1 MELDFD
7 NFSWTS
13 MFADTYNMKPKQ
25 DPRVVF
31 KNVFNFKEYYEELNE
46 VDVVKFLRFIPMAYD
61 KNSPLRSHFTEST
74 RLKIKAADLA
84 GFVRQDDGR
93 FLSNVENV
101 LNGGNEIANRMI
113 IRYVVQHKNSLY
125 TRFVM
130 YQELYENEMN
140 KLRSGE
146 KGAAKISE
154 FDTLG
159 DKLDEIR
166 QELFSQDNNIKLQN
180 DFHQFY
186 FEDKLLLRPEDIAE
200 KLRKGEPAVAV
211 PQKKK
216 IQNVNKKILQTY
228 LKEDEYVII
237 NIDDDLH
244 PVHIKLPA
252 CEDIT
257 QAQGYGLSRND
268 QKFTKIEMPKKITH
282 LLNTT
287 DKIEEVWATIS
298 ANQVEYTKEI
308 KWIEEQWYYC
318 LNGFWFYNRGRL
330 TYLDGWH
337 YNYLNFWRFSGG
349 VIPEYRD
356 RDRKWFHAVR
366 YAYATT
372 EYPSLDKDGRVEYTN
387 KETRLLKMQ
396 DAHRKV
402 FLGYSDPK
410 GRRAGDSN
418 KHLCAQYFETI
429 TNFGK
434 NSGIISS
441 SGGHAKDK
449 LFDEIL
455 VAGWQQM
462 PFFLRPIT
470 SSNENPEKELKFNA
484 GRKKADSSK
493 VQDQLK
499 SKIDHSPTAAAN
511 YYDGGKLF
519 WLLADEGGKCFG
531 KDTKI
536 RMYNGTIKNVQDI
549 ENGEYVMGDDSGARL
564 VYGVTKGTEE
574 MFKIIP
580 NKGHGFICNKSH
592 ILTLS
597 VSDRIYINGEK
608 YLPGDILNISVK
620 DYLINVTNKKAVAL
634 YRKGYEQPEKN
645 HLIDPYLLGVW
656 LGDGTKKSFAI
667 TSIDKEILSALE
679 YYANKYGLYLK
690 QETKITFRLSSKS
703 RKNPLTKELRR
714 LNIYNEKDIPLEYL
728 RDSIQ
733 NRLLLLAG
741 IIDTDG
747 YYDSKGFEITQ
758 KSKKL
763 AFSIYDLAISSGFY
777 ANIRPKEATMKR
789 SDGTTY
795 RCIVYRINIYGDIDK
810 IPTKIKRKQ
819 AKVSRTKNRRNPLK
833 TGFKIE
839 SIGDGDYY
847 GFAVDKNNLFLLA
860 DGTVVHNT
868 KDVDV
873 YERHQQLK
881 QCVAQGA
888 GINIIG
894 FMGLPS
900 TVGEMEGSGG
910 RAYYNICKDSKF
922 EERNLSGQ
930 TITGLMLIFISCL
943 EGLEGFVDEYGYSV
957 VDTPTAEQAKFI
969 GKTYGA
975 LDFVKSTRESL
986 LKDPKDIE
994 KYNEFVRLFPI
1005 KFKECFRTSDGDI
1018 GFNTK
1023 IINERLDELAIIG
1036 NELTRVGNFKW
1047 EKEKYN
1053 SLVVWE
1059 DNPKGKWT
1067 LSQILPPNVSCKFTW
1082 VNIDGVP
1089 QRQPHNPKHVT
1100 CCDPYKQEK
1109 VNTGRMSDGGIA
1121 TAYDFDPS
1129 VDSKSDNPETWKS
1142 YRLVCTYRNR
1152 PGTTDDFYDDVL
1164 LEIVYFNSW
1173 LYPEINIPDII
1184 RFMQEKGF
1192 AGYFLYDFDWKTGR
1206 LRNTPGFSS
1215 QGSEKQNLFNT
1226 TRNYIQIHGHK
1237 ERHADFLKE
1246 CKDIQSMEEMTDY
1259 DLFTAGAGALKGCMS
1274 VMSQRQQNNN
1284 VVVKRP
1290 NLLKKRTYAN

>member
-7 NFSWTS
+7 NFSWAS

-101 LNGGNEIANRMI
+101 LNGCNEIANRMI

-140 KLRSGE
+140 KLRNGE

-216 IQNVNKKILQTY
+216 IQNVNKKILQKY
-228 LKEDEYVII
+228 LKEDEYVTI

-244 PVHIKLPA
+244 PIHIKLPA
-252 CEDIT
+252 CEDET
-257 QAQGYGLSRND
+257 QAQGYGLPINE
-268 QKFTKIEMPKKITH
+268 QKFSKIEMPKKLTH

-318 LNGFWFYNRGRL
+318 LHGFWFYNRGRL

-366 YAYATT
+366 YAYSTT
-372 EYPSLDKDGRVEYTN
+372 EYPSLDKDGRVEYID

-519 WLLADEGGKCFG
+519 WLLADEGGK
-531 KDTKI
+531 
-536 RMYNGTIKNVQDI
+536 
-549 ENGEYVMGDDSGARL
+549 
-564 VYGVTKGTEE
+564 
-574 MFKIIP
+574 
-580 NKGHGFICNKSH
+580 
-592 ILTLS
+592 
-597 VSDRIYINGEK
+597 
-608 YLPGDILNISVK
+608 
-620 DYLINVTNKKAVAL
+620 
-634 YRKGYEQPEKN
+634 
-645 HLIDPYLLGVW
+645 
-656 LGDGTKKSFAI
+656 
-667 TSIDKEILSALE
+667 
-679 YYANKYGLYLK
+679 
-690 QETKITFRLSSKS
+690 
-703 RKNPLTKELRR
+703 
-714 LNIYNEKDIPLEYL
+714 
-728 RDSIQ
+728 
-733 NRLLLLAG
+733 
-741 IIDTDG
+741 
-747 YYDSKGFEITQ
+747 
-758 KSKKL
+758 
-763 AFSIYDLAISSGFY
+763 
-777 ANIRPKEATMKR
+777 
-789 SDGTTY
+789 
-795 RCIVYRINIYGDIDK
+795 
-810 IPTKIKRKQ
+810 
-819 AKVSRTKNRRNPLK
+819 
-833 TGFKIE
+833 
-839 SIGDGDYY
+839 
-847 GFAVDKNNLFLLA
+847 
-860 DGTVVHNT
+860 T

-957 VDTPTAEQAKFI
+957 IDTPTAEQAKFI

-986 LKDPKDIE
+986 LKDAKDIE

-1036 NELTRVGNFKW
+1036 NELTRVGNFRW
-1047 EKEKYN
+1047 DKEKYN

>member
-31 KNVFNFKEYYEELNE
+31 KNVFNFKEYYEELKE

-61 KNSPLRSHFTEST
+61 KNSPLRSHFTET
-74 RLKIKAADLA
+74 VRLKIKAADLA

-216 IQNVNKKILQTY
+216 IQNVSKKILQKY
-228 LKEDEYVII
+228 LKEDEFVTI

-244 PVHIKLPA
+244 PIHIKLPV

-257 QAQGYGLSRND
+257 QAQGYGLEIND
-268 QKFTKIEMPKKITH
+268 QKFTRIEMPKKLTH
-282 LLNTT
+282 LLNTI
-287 DKIEEVWATIS
+287 DKIEEVWATIG

-318 LNGFWFYNRGRL
+318 LHGFWFYNRGRL
-330 TYLDGWH
+330 TFLDGWH
-337 YNYLNFWRFSGG
+337 YNYLNFWKFSGG

-366 YAYATT
+366 YAYTTT
-372 EYPSLDKDGRVEYTN
+372 EYPSLDKDGRVEYID

-519 WLLADEGGKCFG
+519 WLLADEGGK
-531 KDTKI
+531 
-536 RMYNGTIKNVQDI
+536 
-549 ENGEYVMGDDSGARL
+549 
-564 VYGVTKGTEE
+564 
-574 MFKIIP
+574 
-580 NKGHGFICNKSH
+580 
-592 ILTLS
+592 
-597 VSDRIYINGEK
+597 
-608 YLPGDILNISVK
+608 
-620 DYLINVTNKKAVAL
+620 
-634 YRKGYEQPEKN
+634 
-645 HLIDPYLLGVW
+645 
-656 LGDGTKKSFAI
+656 
-667 TSIDKEILSALE
+667 
-679 YYANKYGLYLK
+679 
-690 QETKITFRLSSKS
+690 
-703 RKNPLTKELRR
+703 
-714 LNIYNEKDIPLEYL
+714 
-728 RDSIQ
+728 
-733 NRLLLLAG
+733 
-741 IIDTDG
+741 
-747 YYDSKGFEITQ
+747 
-758 KSKKL
+758 
-763 AFSIYDLAISSGFY
+763 
-777 ANIRPKEATMKR
+777 
-789 SDGTTY
+789 
-795 RCIVYRINIYGDIDK
+795 
-810 IPTKIKRKQ
+810 
-819 AKVSRTKNRRNPLK
+819 
-833 TGFKIE
+833 
-839 SIGDGDYY
+839 
-847 GFAVDKNNLFLLA
+847 
-860 DGTVVHNT
+860 T

-957 VDTPTAEQAKFI
+957 VDTPTPEQAKFI
-969 GKTYGA
+969 GKNYGA

-986 LKDPKDIE
+986 LKDAKDIE

-1036 NELTRVGNFKW
+1036 NELTRVGNFRW

-1215 QGSEKQNLFNT
+1215 QGAEKQNLFNT

>member
-7 NFSWTS
+7 NFSWAS

-61 KNSPLRSHFTEST
+61 KNSPLRLHFTEST

-228 LKEDEYVII
+228 LKEDEYVTI

-244 PVHIKLPA
+244 PIHIKLPA

-257 QAQGYGLSRND
+257 QAQGYGLLKNV
-268 QKFTKIEMPKKITH
+268 QKFTKIEMPKKLTH

-298 ANQVEYTKEI
+298 ANQIEYTKEI

-519 WLLADEGGKCFG
+519 WLLADEGGK
-531 KDTKI
+531 
-536 RMYNGTIKNVQDI
+536 
-549 ENGEYVMGDDSGARL
+549 
-564 VYGVTKGTEE
+564 
-574 MFKIIP
+574 
-580 NKGHGFICNKSH
+580 
-592 ILTLS
+592 
-597 VSDRIYINGEK
+597 
-608 YLPGDILNISVK
+608 
-620 DYLINVTNKKAVAL
+620 
-634 YRKGYEQPEKN
+634 
-645 HLIDPYLLGVW
+645 
-656 LGDGTKKSFAI
+656 
-667 TSIDKEILSALE
+667 
-679 YYANKYGLYLK
+679 
-690 QETKITFRLSSKS
+690 
-703 RKNPLTKELRR
+703 
-714 LNIYNEKDIPLEYL
+714 
-728 RDSIQ
+728 
-733 NRLLLLAG
+733 
-741 IIDTDG
+741 
-747 YYDSKGFEITQ
+747 
-758 KSKKL
+758 
-763 AFSIYDLAISSGFY
+763 
-777 ANIRPKEATMKR
+777 
-789 SDGTTY
+789 
-795 RCIVYRINIYGDIDK
+795 
-810 IPTKIKRKQ
+810 
-819 AKVSRTKNRRNPLK
+819 
-833 TGFKIE
+833 
-839 SIGDGDYY
+839 
-847 GFAVDKNNLFLLA
+847 
-860 DGTVVHNT
+860 T

-1036 NELTRVGNFKW
+1036 NELTRVGNFRW
-1047 EKEKYN
+1047 DKEKYN

>member
-31 KNVFNFKEYYEELNE
+31 KNVFNFKEYYEELKE

-61 KNSPLRSHFTEST
+61 KNSPLRSHFTET
-74 RLKIKAADLA
+74 VRLKIKAADLA

-216 IQNVNKKILQTY
+216 IQNVNKKILQKY

-244 PVHIKLPA
+244 PIHIKLPA
-252 CEDIT
+252 CEDET
-257 QAQGYGLSRND
+257 QAQGYGLPINE
-268 QKFTKIEMPKKITH
+268 QKFNKIEMPKKLTH

-318 LNGFWFYNRGRL
+318 LHGFWFYNRGRL

-366 YAYATT
+366 YAYSTT
-372 EYPSLDKDGRVEYTN
+372 EYPSLDKDGRVEYID

-455 VAGWQQM
+455 IAGWQQM

-519 WLLADEGGKCFG
+519 WLLADEGGK
-531 KDTKI
+531 
-536 RMYNGTIKNVQDI
+536 
-549 ENGEYVMGDDSGARL
+549 
-564 VYGVTKGTEE
+564 
-574 MFKIIP
+574 
-580 NKGHGFICNKSH
+580 
-592 ILTLS
+592 
-597 VSDRIYINGEK
+597 
-608 YLPGDILNISVK
+608 
-620 DYLINVTNKKAVAL
+620 
-634 YRKGYEQPEKN
+634 
-645 HLIDPYLLGVW
+645 
-656 LGDGTKKSFAI
+656 
-667 TSIDKEILSALE
+667 
-679 YYANKYGLYLK
+679 
-690 QETKITFRLSSKS
+690 
-703 RKNPLTKELRR
+703 
-714 LNIYNEKDIPLEYL
+714 
-728 RDSIQ
+728 
-733 NRLLLLAG
+733 
-741 IIDTDG
+741 
-747 YYDSKGFEITQ
+747 
-758 KSKKL
+758 
-763 AFSIYDLAISSGFY
+763 
-777 ANIRPKEATMKR
+777 
-789 SDGTTY
+789 
-795 RCIVYRINIYGDIDK
+795 
-810 IPTKIKRKQ
+810 
-819 AKVSRTKNRRNPLK
+819 
-833 TGFKIE
+833 
-839 SIGDGDYY
+839 
-847 GFAVDKNNLFLLA
+847 
-860 DGTVVHNT
+860 T

-957 VDTPTAEQAKFI
+957 IDTPTAEQAKFI

-986 LKDPKDIE
+986 LKDAKDIE

-1036 NELTRVGNFKW
+1036 NELTRVGNFRW

>member
-1 MELDFD
+1 
-7 NFSWTS
+7 
-13 MFADTYNMKPKQ
+13 MKPKQ
-25 DPRVVF
+25 DPRVLF

-46 VDVVKFLRFIPMAYD
+46 VDVLKFLRFIPMAYD
-61 KNSPLRSHFTEST
+61 KNSPLRSHFTETT

-130 YQELYENEMN
+130 YQELYENEMH

-216 IQNVNKKILQTY
+216 IKNVSSKTLQTY
-228 LKEDEYVII
+228 LKEDEYVTI

-244 PVHIKLPA
+244 PIHIKLPT
-252 CEDIT
+252 CEDTT
-257 QAQGYGLSRND
+257 QAQGYGLSINE
-268 QKFTKIEMPKKITH
+268 QKFTKVEMPKKLTH
-282 LLNTT
+282 LLNTI
-287 DKIEEVWATIS
+287 DKIDEVWATIG
-298 ANQVEYTKEI
+298 ANQIEYTKEI

-318 LNGFWFYNRGRL
+318 LNGFWFYNRGKL
-330 TYLDGWH
+330 TFLDGWH
-337 YNYLNFWRFSGG
+337 YNYLNFWKFSGG

-366 YAYATT
+366 YAYTTT
-372 EYPSLDKDGRVEYTN
+372 EYPKLDKDGKVEYID

-519 WLLADEGGKCFG
+519 WLLADEGGK
-531 KDTKI
+531 
-536 RMYNGTIKNVQDI
+536 
-549 ENGEYVMGDDSGARL
+549 
-564 VYGVTKGTEE
+564 
-574 MFKIIP
+574 
-580 NKGHGFICNKSH
+580 
-592 ILTLS
+592 
-597 VSDRIYINGEK
+597 
-608 YLPGDILNISVK
+608 
-620 DYLINVTNKKAVAL
+620 
-634 YRKGYEQPEKN
+634 
-645 HLIDPYLLGVW
+645 
-656 LGDGTKKSFAI
+656 
-667 TSIDKEILSALE
+667 
-679 YYANKYGLYLK
+679 
-690 QETKITFRLSSKS
+690 
-703 RKNPLTKELRR
+703 
-714 LNIYNEKDIPLEYL
+714 
-728 RDSIQ
+728 
-733 NRLLLLAG
+733 
-741 IIDTDG
+741 
-747 YYDSKGFEITQ
+747 
-758 KSKKL
+758 
-763 AFSIYDLAISSGFY
+763 
-777 ANIRPKEATMKR
+777 
-789 SDGTTY
+789 
-795 RCIVYRINIYGDIDK
+795 
-810 IPTKIKRKQ
+810 
-819 AKVSRTKNRRNPLK
+819 
-833 TGFKIE
+833 
-839 SIGDGDYY
+839 
-847 GFAVDKNNLFLLA
+847 
-860 DGTVVHNT
+860 T

-957 VDTPTAEQAKFI
+957 VDTPTPEQAKFI
-969 GKTYGA
+969 GKNYGA

-986 LKDPKDIE
+986 LKDAKDIE

-1047 EKEKYN
+1047 DKEKYN

-1067 LSQILPPNVSCKFTW
+1067 ISQVLPPNVSCKFTW
-1082 VNIDGVP
+1082 INIDGVP

-1129 VDSKSDNPETWKS
+1129 VDSKTDNPETWKS

-1246 CKDIQSMEEMTDY
+1246 CKDIQSMDEMTDY